1 VLLDCSPA
9 LGVLSL
15 NALLAADRV
24 LMPVAADF
32 LSLEGANNL
41 TAALDVLETRQGAQ
55 DYRALVD
62 ELEAAGFFGHAT
74 AQHTEP

>member
-1 VLLDCSPA
+1 
-9 LGVLSL
+9 
-15 NALLAADRV
+15 
-24 LMPVAADF
+24 MPVAADF
-32 LSLEGANNL
+32 LLLEGANKL